1 MSNAS
6 YNAEFQQTQSQSQPQ
21 ARQTAQSFIPGGSA
35 TVSDVLDMLGYKMS
49 TTLQERID
57 KSTKKIS
64 SLNDGAKMELDN
76 LEKNS
81 KREQLKKIL
90 EIPLPLRREK
100 KSHKHHIP
108 GETNNHHIPGER
120 YRRKN
125 ELRKAE
131 HARRNTLRK
140 LANKLSG
147 AIVEPDTSKASLK
160 KRLGSALNCIKSL
173 KFDSSMLLA
182 ERYWLILENREL
194 SERLQVLRD
203 GCGIHSI
210 PRLWEDG
217 LTIEH
222 LHCAQ
227 WDEVT
232 DVKSNHQ
239 MDVYEREKYFEHCLE
254 DVRKQKMQLHE
265 EYKSLDDA
273 VRGKMEI
280 GRWCTSWVCAAAP
293 HKIHHEASLEGSVSL
308 RTPPLSLEEEDR
320 YEEGG
325 WLEDTSKTELD
336 HNKHPGKHSVTPD
349 KSRTAPKRKTNDF
362 PAGKEKKSEK
372 RSKRKKGSGAK
383 KKVKGVYILPKVPV
397 DPKFIVTKDTGN
409 SFSADGS
416 NLFGG
421 ANGKLSKHDSVDP
434 SLSNT
439 KLIVIDLWNMQGET
453 QKVVVPSSHSQVNL
467 VLVPGSTSA
476 QAPVTNV
483 QPLVVPDSLE
493 TTDVDPS
500 TGNGQVSFKLVPA
513 SPSARLSHPTVMKAK
528 PQGALGSINASGLDP
543 SKVPVASSVG
553 HSQSKV
559 MKAKPKG
566 ARGSINALGLDPV
579 ASSVGHSQPRVT
591 KDQFRAAHG
600 YPGVLGLEPSK
611 VPVTSS
617 VGHSQPTVK
626 KDPFL
631 AAHGSLGVL
640 GLEPSKVP
648 VTYSVGHSHPTMTKD
663 QFLAAHGSLGVLG
676 LDHSKVPVTSS
687 VGQNQPMVMKD
698 QFLATHGSLGVLG
711 LDPSKVPEASSVG
724 HSQPMVMKDQF
735 LATHGSLGVLGLDP
749 SKVPVTSSV
758 GQNQPMVMKDQ
769 FRTTC
774 GPLGMLGLAPS
785 KGNGQADV
793 MTVSAQ
799 AKVAQ
804 SKPEVTTSQQKAPG
818 SVSLVK
824 LDSKNVISERIKEV
838 PVPTGDRVSQ
848 PTGTKDKYQVAGG
861 SVSIGNLSFKIKKV
875 TADVKALPAHQHGV
889 ELGKHT
895 VIKVTHPFLSE
906 FKVAPEHANVGHSQP
921 FMTPGTHRVNP
932 GSIGATAE
940 AEADVTE
947 EAERCGS
954 PMSCMLC
961 DKPFNNVKELQTHL
975 IDSHSS

>member
-1 MSNAS
+1 
-6 YNAEFQQTQSQSQPQ
+6 
-21 ARQTAQSFIPGGSA
+21 
-35 TVSDVLDMLGYKMS
+35 MLGYKMS

-160 KRLGSALNCIKSL
+160 KRLGSAFNCIKSL

-232 DVKSNHQ
+232 EVKTNPQ

-280 GRWCTSWVCAAAP
+280 GGWCTSWVCAAAP

-362 PAGKEKKSEK
+362 PAGMEKKSEK

-566 ARGSINALGLDPV
+566 ARGSINALGLDP
-579 ASSVGHSQPRVT
+579 
-591 KDQFRAAHG
+591 
-600 YPGVLGLEPSK
+600 
-611 VPVTSS
+611 
-617 VGHSQPTVK
+617 
-626 KDPFL
+626 
-631 AAHGSLGVL
+631 
-640 GLEPSKVP
+640 
-648 VTYSVGHSHPTMTKD
+648 
-663 QFLAAHGSLGVLG
+663 
-676 LDHSKVPVTSS
+676 SKVPVTSS

>member
-1 MSNAS
+1 
-6 YNAEFQQTQSQSQPQ
+6 
-21 ARQTAQSFIPGGSA
+21 
-35 TVSDVLDMLGYKMS
+35 MLGYKMS

-120 YRRKN
+120 GRYRRKN

-160 KRLGSALNCIKSL
+160 KRLGSAFNCIKSL

-232 DVKSNHQ
+232 EVKTNPQ

-280 GRWCTSWVCAAAP
+280 GGWCTSWVCAAAP

-362 PAGKEKKSEK
+362 PAGMEKKSEK

-566 ARGSINALGLDPV
+566 ARGSINA
-579 ASSVGHSQPRVT
+579 
-591 KDQFRAAHG
+591 
-600 YPGVLGLEPSK
+600 
-611 VPVTSS
+611 
-617 VGHSQPTVK
+617 
-626 KDPFL
+626 
-631 AAHGSLGVL
+631 
-640 GLEPSKVP
+640 
-648 VTYSVGHSHPTMTKD
+648 
-663 QFLAAHGSLGVLG
+663 
-676 LDHSKVPVTSS
+676 
-687 VGQNQPMVMKD
+687 
-698 QFLATHGSLGVLG
+698 
-711 LDPSKVPEASSVG
+711 
-724 HSQPMVMKDQF
+724 
-735 LATHGSLGVLGLDP
+735 LGLDP